1 MESKSQWYYE
11 NQGRA
16 EGPVSTIEL
25 VHKIQEG
32 QLSLL
37 DLIFKEGE
45 GQWMPAEHFPEI
57 KNLIKMTPTQFKADS
72 DWIVLRTV
80 EVNGRDQFEQI
91 GPFSIEQVLQLIDK
105 GRIKFTDFVWRN
117 GYENWVPLGQVDQ
130 FENPLESSV
139 QVDLSIY
146 EKPRQEDLQAKAP
159 LTKNYKP
166 AERINSSVKE
176 EPKPA
181 EAKGEDLARAKWEVV
196 AKSSPS
202 KEKSQTPERQKPQEK
217 EAAPI
222 KEKPSAPEL
231 EPVDEI
237 TENTE
242 RFEQRAVARGRWQA
256 VASILV
262 IFVFMAGAGLFFVYG
277 QKAYQA
283 FQNRSQNISFEP
295 VAVFKKTPQPSAPKP
310 KPAPRPVVT
319 APPKAPPAEVKTSP
333 SPQVEKPVVVA
344 NSPAVAP
351 KPISNDMDFSQM
363 TAKQK
368 SYFSNKER
376 MFLFYQAQKG
386 QKLVVEINKTISKPD
401 KKKTTLKN
409 KVDAWLKQVQVLA
422 NQVRGE
428 SKETHLYPDFFKR
441 LASVSQELEERGREA
456 QSQLVNGRGPSKEFT
471 LKEIEA
477 EFKKIMMQAKDLD

>member
-16 EGPVSTIEL
+16 EGPISTLDL
-25 VHKIQEG
+25 VHKIREG
-32 QLSLL
+32 ELSLL

-80 EVNGRDQFEQI
+80 EVDGRDQFEQI
-91 GPFSIEQVLQLIDK
+91 GPFTIEQVLQLIDK

-146 EKPRQEDLQAKAP
+146 EKPRQEDLYAQAPIA
-159 LTKNYKP
+159 KNYKP
-166 AERINSSVKE
+166 AERIHPSVKE
-176 EPKPA
+176 EPKPV

-196 AKSSPS
+196 NQSSSS
-202 KEKSQTPERQKPQEK
+202 KEKVAPQ
-217 EAAPI
+217 A
-222 KEKPSAPEL
+222 KEKQAPAVEEVL
-231 EPVDEI
+231 AEE

-242 RFEQRAVARGRWQA
+242 RFEQRAIARGRWQA

-277 QKAYQA
+277 QKAYQT

-295 VAVFKKTPQPSAPKP
+295 VKIFKKSNEVSAPKP
-310 KPAPRPVVT
+310 KSAPRANVVMPAKTTPVV
-319 APPKAPPAEVKTSP
+319 AKQSISE
-333 SPQVEKPVVVA
+333 E
-344 NSPAVAP
+344 P
-351 KPISNDMDFSQM
+351 KPIKDTGPAQLPVVAKNPAPMPKPANSETDFSQM
-363 TAKQK
+363 TVKQK
-368 SYFSNKER
+368 SYFINRER

-386 QKLVVEINKTISKPD
+386 YKLVVEINKTISKPD
-401 KKKTTLKN
+401 KKKNALKT

-422 NQVRGE
+422 NQIRVE
-428 SKETHLYPDFFKR
+428 AKETHLYPDFFKR
-441 LASVSQELEERGREA
+441 LVVVSQELDERGREA
-456 QSQLVNGRGPSKEFT
+456 QSQLANGRGPSKEFT